1 MGLSGET
8 PESLIQLIQA
18 GFAIQIVIILGEHLK
33 LRAALQGSQWFGFLL
48 FWLLVRR
55 VLCEVQFILTKAKK
69 KSICA
74 TYHLRVFSDFV
85 FLFISK
91 SCFVLFI
98 TLFFQVGEIELIEY
112 LFMVLVWLPAFS
124 LADKGFTNTANPWL
138 IINFYDWH
146 QFMHFLRA
154 KHIILVLPVLFFA
167 LWATRIL

>member
-48 FWLLVRR
+48 FWLLVLR

-69 KSICA
+69 QAICA

-85 FLFISK
+85 FLFISE

-112 LFMVLVWLPAFS
+112 LFMVLVCLPAFS
-124 LADKGFTNTANPWL
+124 LADKGFTNTL
-138 IINFYDWH
+138 QIH
-146 QFMHFLRA
+146 G
-154 KHIILVLPVLFFA
+154 
-167 LWATRIL
+167 